1 MCLFC
6 RCVSRVMEAKTEDE
20 VLDVICSMKEDRQDV
35 VLTQALDLWEMDGCP
50 LAAGGCSIIDAENNI
65 ASHAQCAQNNNK
77 SSIESR
83 LSMEINV
90 G

>member
-1 MCLFC
+1 MG
-6 RCVSRVMEAKTEDE
+6 AKTQDE
-20 VLDVICSMKEDRQDV
+20 ILDILSSMKEDRQDV
-35 VLTQALDLWEMDGCP
+35 VLTTALEMWEMDGCP
-50 LAAGGCSIIDAENNI
+50 VCVESACSGDSV
-65 ASHAQCAQNNNK
+65 ASHSSHVHSK

>member
-1 MCLFC
+1 
-6 RCVSRVMEAKTEDE
+6 MEAKTQDE
-20 VLDVICSMKEDRQDV
+20 ILDIVSSMKEDRQDV
-35 VLTQALDLWEMDGCP
+35 VLTTALEMWEMDGCP
-50 LAAGGCSIIDAENNI
+50 VCVESACSGDNVT
-65 ASHAQCAQNNNK
+65 SHSSHVHSK